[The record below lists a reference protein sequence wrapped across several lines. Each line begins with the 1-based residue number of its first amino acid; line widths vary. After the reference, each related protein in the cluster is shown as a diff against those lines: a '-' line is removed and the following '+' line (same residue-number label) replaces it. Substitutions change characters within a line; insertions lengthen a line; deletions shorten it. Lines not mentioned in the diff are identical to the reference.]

1 MKKLVVILLVVVVVL
16 SLAGCQAEQ
25 TYKNDDGKVKIGFV
39 SESMTVERWLRDRDI
54 FVAKAED
61 LGAEV
66 IVQNAYEDSTRQK
79 EISMDL
85 VDRGVDVL
93 VIVAYDKDTL
103 GDLIKYAHTN
113 NVKVIAYD
121 RLITNADADLYISFD
136 NYKVGWLMAD
146 LATKAVPKGNYLILN
161 GPATDNNCFMIND
174 GYKQILQP
182 LIDSGAVTIAGETWI
197 EAWRDEA
204 AYAFVDD
211 LLTKGV
217 KIDAILAADDRLAEG
232 AVNALSERQLAGTVY
247 VTGQD
252 AELAACQRIV
262 EGTQHMTV
270 YKPISM
276 LAEGAAE
283 IAVKLA
289 LGEDIGSK
297 ETINDGTYDIPYIVY
312 EPIPVTLG
320 NIEDTVIKDGFYTVE
335 QVYMNV
341 PQSQWPQ

>member
-1 MKKLVVILLVVVVVL
+1 MKKLVIFLLVML
-16 SLAGCQAEQ
+16 FIPLTGCQAKQ
-25 TYKNDDGKVKIGFV
+25 TYKNDDGKIKIGFI

-66 IVQNAYEDSTRQK
+66 IVQNAYEDSMRQQ
-79 EISMDL
+79 EIGIEM

-103 GDLIKYAHTN
+103 GDLIKYAHNN

-121 RLITNADADLYISFD
+121 RLITNANADLYISFD
-136 NYKVGWLMAD
+136 NYKVGYLMAAS
-146 LATKAVPKGNYLILN
+146 ATSAVPKGNYLILN

-174 GYKQILQP
+174 GYKDILQP
-182 LIDSGAVTIAGETWI
+182 LVDRGSVRIAGETWI

-204 AYAFVDD
+204 AYAFVADVIAS
-211 LLTKGV
+211 GIR
-217 KIDAILAADDRLAEG
+217 IDAILAADDRLAEG
-232 AVNALSERQLAGTVY
+232 AVDALSENRLAASVY

-270 YKPISM
+270 YKPISQ

-283 IAVKLA
+283 IAIKMA
-289 LGEDIGSK
+289 QGEAIGSR

-312 EPIPVTLG
+312 EPITVTED
-320 NIEDTVIKDGFYTVE
+320 NIMDTVIKDGFYTVE

-341 PQSQWPQ
+341 PQSDWPQ

>member
-1 MKKLVVILLVVVVVL
+1 MKKLVIFLLVVVLVL
-16 SLAGCQAEQ
+16 LTGCQAKQ
-25 TYKNDDGKVKIGFV
+25 VYKNDDGKVIIGFI

-54 FVAKAED
+54 FVAKAEE
-61 LGAEV
+61 LGADV
-66 IVQNAYEDSTRQK
+66 IVQNAYEDSSRQT
-79 EISMDL
+79 EIGMDM
-85 VDRGVDVL
+85 VDSGVDVL

-121 RLITNADADLYISFD
+121 RLITNAKADLYISFD
-136 NYKVGWLMAD
+136 NYKVGYLMAD
-146 LATKAVPKGNYLILN
+146 TAIKAVPSGNYLILN

-174 GYKQILQP
+174 GYKDVLQP
-182 LIDSGAVTIAGETWI
+182 LVDSGAVRIVGETWI

-211 LLTKGV
+211 LITQGV
-217 KIDAILAADDRLAEG
+217 RIDAILAGDDRLAEG
-232 AVNALSERQLAGTVY
+232 AVNALSESRLAGTVY

-276 LAEGAAE
+276 LAEGAAQ
-283 IAVKLA
+283 IAVKMA
-289 LGEDIGSK
+289 LDEDIGSTQ
-297 ETINDGTYDIPYIVY
+297 TINDGTYDIPYIIY
-312 EPIPVTLG
+312 EPIPVTID
-320 NIEDTVIKDGFYTVE
+320 NIVDTVIKDGFYTTE

>member
-1 MKKLVVILLVVVVVL
+1 MKQLAIILLAAVL
-16 SLAGCQAEQ
+16 ILPAGCKAEQ
-25 TYKNDDGKVKIGFV
+25 VYKNDDGKTTIGFI

-54 FVAKAED
+54 FVAKCEE

-79 EISMDL
+79 EIGMDL

-93 VIVAYDKDTL
+93 VIVPYDKDTL
-103 GDLIKYAHTN
+103 GDLIKYAHAN

-121 RLITNADADLYISFD
+121 RLITNADTDLYISFD
-136 NYKVGWLMAD
+136 NYKVGSLMASA
-146 LATKAVPKGNYLILN
+146 ATKAVPKGNYLILN
-161 GPATDNNCFMIND
+161 GPATDNNCFMINN
-174 GYKQILQP
+174 GYKDVLQP
-182 LIDSGAVTIAGETWI
+182 LVDKGAVHIVGETWI

-211 LLTKGV
+211 LLTRGV
-217 KIDAILAADDRLAEG
+217 KIDAILAGDDRLAEG
-232 AVNALSERQLAGTVY
+232 AVNALSESRLAGSVY

-270 YKPISM
+270 YKPIRQ
-276 LAEGAAE
+276 LAEGAAQ
-283 IAVKLA
+283 IAVMMAEGK
-289 LGEDIGSK
+289 DIGSTQ
-297 ETINDGTYDIPYIVY
+297 TINDGTYDISYIVY
-312 EPIPVTLG
+312 EPLMLTKD
-320 NIEDTVIKDGFYTVE
+320 NMDKVIKDGFYTVE

-341 PQSQWPQ
+341 PQSQWPQF

>member
-1 MKKLVVILLVVVVVL
+1 MKKLVIILLVVVL
-16 SLAGCQAEQ
+16 ILLAGCQAKQ
-25 TYKNDDGKVKIGFV
+25 TYKNDDGKIVIGFI

-54 FVAKAED
+54 FVAKAEE
-61 LGAEV
+61 LGAKV
-66 IVQNAYEDSTRQK
+66 IVQNAYEDSTRQT
-79 EISMDL
+79 EIGIDM
-85 VDRGVDVL
+85 VDSGVDVL

-121 RLITNADADLYISFD
+121 RLITNSNADLYISFD
-136 NYKVGWLMAD
+136 NYKVGYLMAST
-146 LATKAVPKGNYLILN
+146 ATEAVPRGNYLILN

-174 GYKQILQP
+174 GYKDVLQP
-182 LIDSGAVTIAGETWI
+182 LVDNGAVSIVGETWI

-211 LLTKGV
+211 LITKGV
-217 KIDAILAADDRLAEG
+217 RVDAILAGDDRLAEG
-232 AVNALSERQLAGTVY
+232 AVNALSESRLAGTVY

-270 YKPISM
+270 YKPISQ

-283 IAVKLA
+283 IAVKMA
-289 LGEDIGSK
+289 LNEDIGSTQ
-297 ETINDGTYDIPYIVY
+297 TIDDGTYDIPYIIY

-320 NIEDTVIKDGFYTVE
+320 NIVDTVIKDGFYTVE

-341 PQSQWPQ
+341 PKSEWPQ